1 MRNMH
6 PPSKRNPLPLKP
18 RSCSLC
24 HYVSTL
30 GPNDL
35 QLHLD
40 REHKGW
46 AERVI
51 KKMDIR
57 ETGPA
62 AESPATEPH
71 GE

>member
-1 MRNMH
+1 MRK
-6 PPSKRNPLPLKP
+6 PPVQRKPIQQLPLKP
-18 RSCSLC
+18 RSCLC
-24 HYVSTL
+24 CAYISTL

-46 AERVI
+46 AELTI

-57 ETGPA
+57 ENK
-62 AESPATEPH
+62 
-71 GE
+71 